1 MSCGSHRI
9 LSLPPAEKSSSK
21 VRHMPAASSLGSYCR
36 NLISF
41 FFFFA
46 GGGGGGQ

>member
-36 NLISF
+36 NLIF
-41 FFFFA
+41 W
-46 GGGGGGQ
+46 GGGGGNSRVAEK